1 MSNTPPTILGG
12 GPPNLV
18 SYHLGSELLSRHIK
32 FAKWLLNFC
41 TPPPPPQPQNCKEEG
56 RVLSLFLLFFFGG
69 GGGGGGGGGEG
80 RE

>member
-1 MSNTPPTILGG
+1 M
-12 GPPNLV
+12 V

-41 TPPPPPQPQNCKEEG
+41 TLPNPKIVRRKGGCYP
-56 RVLSLFLLFFFGG
+56 FFFFFFW

-80 RE
+80 IGSSPTNIMQAEKFITTGS